1 MMRLNSSLGKVCT
14 NVSHFN
20 IHDKLLFMI
29 TPFSQE
35 SVDAVHRVIY
45 YGHMDMCTHNA
56 VGSRCSFLTLCRCLP
71 FSHLV
76 YRCMILIILMFF
88 GGNQVEGNYTYIVCW
103 E

>member
-45 YGHMDMCTHNA
+45 YGHMDMCTLMRL
-56 VGSRCSFLTLCRCLP
+56 G
-71 FSHLV
+71 LV
-76 YRCMILIILMFF
+76 
-88 GGNQVEGNYTYIVCW
+88 VHS
-103 E
+103 